1 MRHIQRAHVIREH
14 LQFPPGKTVKAV
26 AVCNK
31 YADSSVSS
39 KKLAKLTTYKIT
51 FKGNGG
57 KGSMSKQS
65 MAKGVST
72 AISKISF
79 RRNIIRLQA
88 GIPRQTEK
96 VSLIKTKQ
104 RSSSRRTLHCMHSGN
119 LRNIRLPIN

>member
-51 FKGNGG
+51 FKSNGG
-57 KGSMSKQS
+57 KGSMSKQKYG
-65 MAKGVST
+65 KGCFHRDL
-72 AISKISF
+72 K
-79 RRNIIRLQA
+79 
-88 GIPRQTEK
+88 K
-96 VSLIKTKQ
+96 
-104 RSSSRRTLHCMHSGN
+104 
-119 LRNIRLPIN
+119 